1 MPHVLVAGKIHEAG
15 VARLRAAPGVTFDLV
30 DAVSTASYAP
40 LVDKADAILIRT
52 QPMPADVI
60 QKAGRLKIVSRHG
73 VGYDAV
79 DVEALNRRHI
89 PLAIVGDVN
98 SRPVAEHTMMM
109 ILSFAKRTAAYD
121 AATRNGVWSYRNSYE
136 ATELA
141 GKTLLLIGFGRI
153 GRIVARMA
161 AAFEMVVQAHDPYKS
176 EAEILKGGAEP
187 APDLAVALATADYIS
202 VHAPLAGGSALL
214 GRAELDKLK
223 PTAVVINTARGSLID
238 ERVLAEALET
248 GRIPGAALDVFV
260 DEPPP
265 TDHPLLR
272 SARTVLS
279 PHSAGLTE
287 ECAARMSTASVQN
300 ILDFFANRIDPS
312 VVVNSDHVPHLAS
325 ARRDL

>member
-30 DAVSTASYAP
+30 DEVSTASYAP

-98 SRPVAEHTMMM
+98 SRPVAEHAMMM
-109 ILSFAKRTAAYD
+109 MLSFAKRTAAYD
-121 AATRNGVWSYRNSYE
+121 AATRRGGWNYRNSYE
-136 ATELA
+136 AKELA

-161 AAFEMVVQAHDPYKS
+161 AAFEMVVQAHDPYQS
-176 EAEILKGGAEP
+176 ETEILKGGAEP
-187 APDLAVALATADYIS
+187 APDLAAALGAADYVS
-202 VHAPLAGGSALL
+202 VHAPLAGNNALL
-214 GRAELDKLK
+214 GQAELAKMK
-223 PTAVVINTARGSLID
+223 PTAVIINTARGGLVD
-238 ERVLAEALET
+238 ESALAGALET
-248 GRIPGAALDVFV
+248 GSIAGAALDVFV
-260 DEPPP
+260 DEPPS

-272 SARTVLS
+272 NARTILS

-287 ECAARMSTASVQN
+287 ECAARMSTAAVQN
-300 ILDFFANRIDPS
+300 ILDFFADRIDPS
-312 VVVNSDHVPHLAS
+312 VVVNGAHVPRLAFAS
-325 ARRDL
+325 

>member
-30 DAVSTASYAP
+30 DEVSTASYAP

-98 SRPVAEHTMMM
+98 SRPVAEHAMMM
-109 ILSFAKRTAAYD
+109 MLSFAKRTAAYD
-121 AATRNGVWSYRNSYE
+121 AATRRGDWNYRNSYE
-136 ATELA
+136 AKELA

-161 AAFEMVVQAHDPYKS
+161 AAFEMVVQAHDPYQS
-176 EAEILKGGAEP
+176 ETEILKGGAEP
-187 APDLAVALATADYIS
+187 APDLAAALGAADYVS
-202 VHAPLAGGSALL
+202 VHAPLAGNNALL
-214 GRAELDKLK
+214 GQAELAKMK
-223 PTAVVINTARGSLID
+223 PTAVIINTARGGLVD
-238 ERVLAEALET
+238 ESALAGALET
-248 GRIPGAALDVFV
+248 GSIAGAALDVFV
-260 DEPPP
+260 DEPPS

-272 SARTVLS
+272 NARTILS

-287 ECAARMSTASVQN
+287 ECAARMSTAAVQN
-300 ILDFFANRIDPS
+300 ILDFFADRIDPS
-312 VVVNSDHVPHLAS
+312 VVVNGAHVPRLAFAS
-325 ARRDL
+325 